1 MSVVDCQKGRVLFV
15 CKDAATLQ
23 ELGSG
28 MRDHGY
34 DVQTAVDWYAA
45 VELVRSWDPK
55 VVLTDFP
62 EDSVAVQSFYSRLRA
77 ESNLQIL
84 ALLRNRPG
92 PLRMAALA
100 AGVDDYVVAPF
111 TMPELL
117 ARIKLAM
124 VRVAD
129 HCAVTPPTVKTAD
142 LYIDFAERR
151 VVACGQE
158 QHLAPKE
165 FELLRCLILE
175 ANRVVSH
182 ERLLHAIQQE
192 GQPVRTGKL
201 RVYIRQLR
209 KKLEPFPEHPRY
221 IRTEARVGYRFELHG
236 PPHDFLTLT

>member
-1 MSVVDCQKGRVLFV
+1 MGMKLDGYRPRRILFV
-15 CKDAATLQ
+15 CSDAAMQQ

-28 MRDHGY
+28 LHDHGY
-34 DVQTAVDWYAA
+34 QVQTAADWHSAEILAHSWIPNVVLNEFLDDAAA
-45 VELVRSWDPK
+45 VR
-55 VVLTDFP
+55 
-62 EDSVAVQSFYSRLRA
+62 AFYTRLRA
-77 ESNLQIL
+77 ESNPQIL
-84 ALLRNRPG
+84 ALLRDRPG

-100 AGVDDYVVAPF
+100 AGADDYIVAPF

-124 VRVAD
+124 ARGANRSHTVPKVR
-129 HCAVTPPTVKTAD
+129 TAD
-142 LYIDFAERR
+142 LYIDFEERR
-151 VVACGQE
+151 VISCGQE

-175 ANRVVSH
+175 VNHVVSH

-192 GQPVRTGKL
+192 GQPVRAGKL

-221 IRTEARVGYRFELHG
+221 IRTEARIGYRFELHG
-236 PPHDFLTLT
+236 PTT